1 MSNFGGMRT
10 WTGEQNLLSSCTRL
24 VCLSRWRMYLYWSML
39 KSLFQKLFFLVRR
52 FRPRLTD
59 SQERR
64 GAGVCIRVCFFL
76 DLYLCLCVLC
86 WLSFS
91 GGHWLF
97 GWCFGWCVW
106 KLGLGCWP
114 CCCVQ
119 CCCLSPLCL
128 VRPWSWTCR
137 GRWKHGHGWL
147 AKEMLYFLARSG
159 WDFMRPRV
167 ILYASCA
174 WPRASALEWR
184 IFEDCH
190 GELRQLPQVL
200 LWHSVLPPPRSL
212 WSPFGVDR
220 PTSPSMIH
228 LL

>member
-159 WDFMRPRV
+159 WDFMRKAKTAPRDIV
-167 ILYASCA
+167 RFLCLASRFRSGVA
-174 WPRASALEWR
+174 NIRGLPWRASSATP
-184 IFEDCH
+184 
-190 GELRQLPQVL
+190 G
-200 LWHSVLPPPRSL
+200 
-212 WSPFGVDR
+212 SPVAFGSSSSSFFVITFWGR
-220 PTSPSMIH
+220 
-228 LL
+228 